1 MEQFFSRTE
10 KIKDGSIILE
20 EGSWAYYAYVL
31 QSGRAKV
38 WKNINNKPVLVGTLK
53 EGDIF
58 GEMSFFGMAKRTASV
73 TADGDVIVG
82 MITKDTFME
91 AVNKLPK
98 EAHVKLDKMTQ
109 DLLYLNDAYN
119 RLTNCI
125 REISDIKGRMIDPK
139 LFEKEVENMP
149 DLLREVVGRASKR
162 FISAIDGSIKL
173 MAQLEEASRT
183 IDSLSTTLIRNV
195 ETGKGHGKQCC

>member
-109 DLLYLNDAYN
+109 DLLYLNDAYS
-119 RLTNCI
+119 RLTNCL
-125 REISDIKGRMIDPK
+125 REILDIKERMIDPR
-139 LFEKEVENMP
+139 LFQKEVENMP
-149 DLLREVVGRASKR
+149 DLLREVVGRVSKR

-173 MAQLEEASRT
+173 MAQMEEASRT
-183 IDSLSTTLIRNV
+183 IDSLSTTLIQKC
-195 ETGKGHGKQCC
+195 E

>member
-38 WKNINNKPVLVGTLK
+38 WKTINNKQVLVGTLK

-125 REISDIKGRMIDPK
+125 REISDIKGRMIDPR

-183 IDSLSTTLIRNV
+183 IDSLSTTLIQNV

>member
-125 REISDIKGRMIDPK
+125 REISDIKGRMIDPR

>member
-1 MEQFFSRTE
+1 MEQFISRTE
-10 KIKDGSIILE
+10 KITNGSIILE
-20 EGSWAYYAYVL
+20 EGSWAYYAYIL
-31 QSGRAKV
+31 QSGKAKV

-73 TADGDVIVG
+73 TADGDVVVG
-82 MITKDTFME
+82 MITKDVFME
-91 AVNKLPK
+91 SVNKLPK
-98 EAHVKLDKMTQ
+98 EARAKLDKMTQ

-119 RLTNCI
+119 RLTNCL
-125 REISDIKGRMIDPK
+125 REISDIKGRMIDPR

-162 FISAIDGSIKL
+162 FISAIDGSIKP

-183 IDSLSTTLIRNV
+183 IDSLSTTLIQ
-195 ETGKGHGKQCC
+195 K

>member
-1 MEQFFSRTE
+1 MEQFISRTE
-10 KIKDGSIILE
+10 KIKEGSVIIE

-38 WKNINNKPVLVGTLK
+38 SKTINNKQVLVGTLK

-58 GEMSFFGMAKRTASV
+58 GEMSFFGMAKRTATV
-73 TADGDVIVG
+73 TADSDVIVG

-98 EAHVKLDKMTQ
+98 EARVKLDKMTQ

-125 REISDIKGRMIDPK
+125 REISDIKGRMIDPR

-162 FISAIDGSIKL
+162 FISAIDGSVKL
-173 MAQLEEASRT
+173 MAQLEEASRS
-183 IDSLSTTLIRNV
+183 IDSLSTTLIQNV

>member
-38 WKNINNKPVLVGTLK
+38 WKTINNKQVLVGTLK

-109 DLLYLNDAYN
+109 DLLYLNDAYS
-119 RLTNCI
+119 RLTNCL
-125 REISDIKGRMIDPK
+125 REILDIKERMIDPR
-139 LFEKEVENMP
+139 LFQKEVENMP
-149 DLLREVVGRASKR
+149 DLLRKVVGLMSKR
-162 FISAIDGSIKL
+162 FVSAIDGSIKL

-183 IDSLSTTLIRNV
+183 IDSLSTTLIRKC
-195 ETGKGHGKQCC
+195 E

>member
-10 KIKDGSIILE
+10 KIKDGNIILE

-38 WKNINNKPVLVGTLK
+38 WKTINNKPVLVGTLK

-73 TADGDVIVG
+73 IADGDVIVG

-125 REISDIKGRMIDPK
+125 REILDIKGRMIDPR

-173 MAQLEEASRT
+173 MAQMEEASRT
-183 IDSLSTTLIRNV
+183 IDSLSTTLIQKC
-195 ETGKGHGKQCC
+195 E

>member
-1 MEQFFSRTE
+1 MEQFISRTE
-10 KIKDGSIILE
+10 KIKDGSLILE

-31 QSGRAKV
+31 HSGRAKV

-58 GEMSFFGMAKRTASV
+58 GEMSFFGMAKRTATV

-82 MITKDTFME
+82 MIAKDTFME

-98 EAHVKLDKMTQ
+98 EARVKLDKMTQ
-109 DLLYLNDAYN
+109 DFFYLSDVYS
-119 RLTNCI
+119 RLTNCLH
-125 REISDIKGRMIDPK
+125 EILDIKGQMIDPK

-149 DLLREVVGRASKR
+149 DLLRKVVGLMSKR
-162 FISAIDGSIKL
+162 FILALDGSIKL
-173 MAQLEEASRT
+173 MAQLDEASRA
-183 IDSLSTTLIRNV
+183 IDSLSTTLIQKC
-195 ETGKGHGKQCC
+195 E

>member
-1 MEQFFSRTE
+1 MEQFISRTE
-10 KIKDGSIILE
+10 KIKDGSVILE

-31 QSGRAKV
+31 KSGRAKV
-38 WKNINNKPVLVGTLK
+38 WKNINNKPALVGTLK

-82 MITKDTFME
+82 MITKDTFMD

-98 EAHVKLDKMTQ
+98 ESRVKLDKMTQ

-173 MAQLEEASRT
+173 MAQLEDASRT
-183 IDSLSTTLIRNV
+183 IGSLSTALIQKC
-195 ETGKGHGKQCC
+195 E

>member
-1 MEQFFSRTE
+1 MEQFISRTE

-73 TADGDVIVG
+73 TADGDVVVG

-91 AVNKLPK
+91 AANKLPQ
-98 EAHVKLDKMTQ
+98 EARAKLDKMTQ

-119 RLTNCI
+119 RLTNCL
-125 REISDIKGRMIDPK
+125 REISDIKGRMIDPR
-139 LFEKEVENMP
+139 LFEKEVGNMP

-183 IDSLSTTLIRNV
+183 IDSLSTTLIQ
-195 ETGKGHGKQCC
+195 K

>member
-1 MEQFFSRTE
+1 MDQFFSRTE

-38 WKNINNKPVLVGTLK
+38 WKTINNKQVLVGTLK

-109 DLLYLNDAYN
+109 DLLYLNDAYS
-119 RLTNCI
+119 RLTNCL
-125 REISDIKGRMIDPK
+125 REILDIKERMIDPR
-139 LFEKEVENMP
+139 LFQKEVENMP
-149 DLLREVVGRASKR
+149 DLLREVVGRVSKR

-173 MAQLEEASRT
+173 MAQMEEASRT
-183 IDSLSTTLIRNV
+183 IDSLSTTLIQKC
-195 ETGKGHGKQCC
+195 E

>member
-125 REISDIKGRMIDPK
+125 REISDIKGRMIDPR

-173 MAQLEEASRT
+173 MAQMEEASRT

>member
-1 MEQFFSRTE
+1 MEQFISRTE
-10 KIKDGSIILE
+10 KITNGSIILE
-20 EGSWAYYAYVL
+20 EGSWAYYAYIL
-31 QSGRAKV
+31 QSGKAKV

-73 TADGDVIVG
+73 TADGDVVVG
-82 MITKDTFME
+82 MITKDVFME
-91 AVNKLPK
+91 SVNKLPK
-98 EAHVKLDKMTQ
+98 EARAKLDKMTQ

-119 RLTNCI
+119 RLTNCL
-125 REISDIKGRMIDPK
+125 REISDIKGRMIDPR

-162 FISAIDGSIKL
+162 SISAIDGSIKL

-183 IDSLSTTLIRNV
+183 IDSLSTTLIQ
-195 ETGKGHGKQCC
+195 K

>member
-31 QSGRAKV
+31 QSGRARV
-38 WKNINNKPVLVGTLK
+38 WKTINNKQVLVGTLK

-98 EAHVKLDKMTQ
+98 EAHAKLDKMTQ

-125 REISDIKGRMIDPK
+125 REISDIKGRMIDPR

-173 MAQLEEASRT
+173 MAQMEEASRT
-183 IDSLSTTLIRNV
+183 IDSLSTTLIQKC
-195 ETGKGHGKQCC
+195 E

>member
-162 FISAIDGSIKL
+162 FISAIEGSIKL

>member
-38 WKNINNKPVLVGTLK
+38 WKTINNKPVLVGTLK

-125 REISDIKGRMIDPK
+125 REILDIKGRMIDPR

-173 MAQLEEASRT
+173 MAQMEEASRT
-183 IDSLSTTLIRNV
+183 IDSLSTTLIQKC
-195 ETGKGHGKQCC
+195 E

>member
-38 WKNINNKPVLVGTLK
+38 WKTINNKPVLVGTLK

-162 FISAIDGSIKL
+162 FISAIDESIKL

-183 IDSLSTTLIRNV
+183 IDSLSTTLIQNV

>member
-1 MEQFFSRTE
+1 MEQFISRTE
-10 KIKDGSIILE
+10 KIKDGSVILE

-31 QSGRAKV
+31 KSGRAKV
-38 WKNINNKPVLVGTLK
+38 WKNINNKPVPVGTLK

-119 RLTNCI
+119 RLTNCL
-125 REISDIKGRMIDPK
+125 REILDIKGRMADPR

-173 MAQLEEASRT
+173 MAQLEDASRT
-183 IDSLSTTLIRNV
+183 IGSLSTALIQKC
-195 ETGKGHGKQCC
+195 E

>member
-10 KIKDGSIILE
+10 KIKEGSVIIE

-31 QSGRAKV
+31 QSGRARV
-38 WKNINNKPVLVGTLK
+38 WKTINNKQVLVGTLK

-58 GEMSFFGMAKRTASV
+58 GEMSFFGMAKRTATV
-73 TADGDVIVG
+73 TADSDVIVG

-98 EAHVKLDKMTQ
+98 EAHAKLDKMTQ

-125 REISDIKGRMIDPK
+125 REISDIKGRMIDPR

-162 FISAIDGSIKL
+162 FISAIDGSVKL
-173 MAQLEEASRT
+173 MAQLEEASRS
-183 IDSLSTTLIRNV
+183 IDSLSTTLIQNV

>member
-38 WKNINNKPVLVGTLK
+38 WKTINSKQVLVGTLK

>member
-38 WKNINNKPVLVGTLK
+38 WKTINNKQVLVGTLK

-109 DLLYLNDAYN
+109 DLLYLNDAYS
-119 RLTNCI
+119 RLTNCL
-125 REISDIKGRMIDPK
+125 REILDIKERMIDPR
-139 LFEKEVENMP
+139 LFQKEVENMP
-149 DLLREVVGRASKR
+149 DLLREVVGRVSKR

-173 MAQLEEASRT
+173 MAQMEEASRT
-183 IDSLSTTLIRNV
+183 IDSLSTTLIQKC
-195 ETGKGHGKQCC
+195 E

>member
-58 GEMSFFGMAKRTASV
+58 GEMSFFGMAKRTSSV

-125 REISDIKGRMIDPK
+125 REISDIKGRMIDPR